1 LFDGKPVKDFSL
13 RQLRDSVQNLQM
25 QWVPLQVV
33 ETMQPQAMEAVDA
46 LFHRFGVLAS
56 QVNENS
62 PSSALPS
69 L

>member
-1 LFDGKPVKDFSL
+1 MFENKAVKDLTL

-25 QWVPLQVV
+25 QWIPLQVA

-56 QVNENS
+56 QVCFFS
-62 PSSALPS
+62 PVACKTK
-69 L
+69 